1 MLPVTT
7 ARILAEKA
15 LQETCGR
22 QCVDWAIGMLELG
35 RDSPNLL
42 QLAGMLPPYNHFEL
56 AALRDR
62 ALQELKIQEAPPSD
76 AIREY
81 AVEVLRCAL
90 NGDLE
95 VIEALDIL
103 VYLCRAD
110 GFRKDLMQFY
120 HLSYGQV
127 DLQDGGMQWC
137 LDGATVEDFD
147 EIFRVFAKEF
157 VQSSSTENN
166 TKR

>member
-35 RDSPNLL
+35 HDSPNLL

-157 VQSSSTENN
+157 VQSSSTANN